1 MPFYENTM
9 VEEDK
14 GVFVMGAGYAKG
26 DIVRDSADTKNATY
40 YQARVANVGKRPT
53 DGDYW
58 LNLDENNYSKY
69 KRLIKGAGEWSTAN
83 AYAKTF
89 GIEVGLSLIHI

>member
-40 YQARVANVGKRPT
+40 YQARET
-53 DGDYW
+53 DRR
-58 LNLDENNYSKY
+58 
-69 KRLIKGAGEWSTAN
+69 RLLV
-83 AYAKTF
+83 KT
-89 GIEVGLSLIHI
+89 